1 MSLAHSSS
9 DPPDTARGDPL
20 HPIAPGK
27 PEPPVAEMVVRW
39 LAIGCLTTVIVL
51 VVGFVALGVV
61 VGKGI
66 FQ

>member
-1 MSLAHSSS
+1 M
-9 DPPDTARGDPL
+9 TAAKPQSEPVNTAKG
-20 HPIAPGK
+20 HAGSPIAPGK

-39 LAIGCLTTVIVL
+39 LAIGCLTTLVVL
-51 VVGFVALGVV
+51 VAGFVALGLV

>member
-1 MSLAHSSS
+1 MSPAPSLSN
-9 DPPDTARGDPL
+9 PPDTSRGDPL

-27 PEPPVAEMVVRW
+27 PEPPVGEMVVRW
-39 LAIGCLTTVIVL
+39 MAIGCLTTVIVL